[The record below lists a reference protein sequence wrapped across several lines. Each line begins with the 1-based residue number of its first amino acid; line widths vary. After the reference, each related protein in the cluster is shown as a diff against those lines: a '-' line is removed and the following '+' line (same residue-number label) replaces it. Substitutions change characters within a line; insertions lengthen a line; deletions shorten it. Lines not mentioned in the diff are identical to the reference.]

1 MSPVRGSCQANR
13 ACVLLYASSK
23 CWRMLSCAMTN
34 VALAGTWL
42 LLDGEEVPYERIYAE
57 VHPGL
62 CSVVV
67 APQAL

>member
-1 MSPVRGSCQANR
+1 MKTW
-13 ACVLLYASSK
+13 CV
-23 CWRMLSCAMTN
+23 MP
-34 VALAGTWL
+34 AGTWL

-67 APQAL
+67 APPAL